1 MSYSHLLSNEDAV
14 LLFRDV
20 SKFAMHFI
28 VEEIDE
34 DTSMEELQK
43 MMLVALVYRIL
54 VCLYEVR
61 SPTHQ
66 TIELEVSPVS
76 PNSAA
81 FSSFIK
87 YQVWL
92 LFNGSHQPL
101 ISCYV

>member
-1 MSYSHLLSNEDAV
+1 MSLFTFCVQFSKTQTLWINITEIFP

-54 VCLYEVR
+54 VCFYEV
-61 SPTHQ
+61 STHK
-66 TIELEVSPVS
+66 
-76 PNSAA
+76 
-81 FSSFIK
+81 SFMHVTQIL
-87 YQVWL
+87 Y
-92 LFNGSHQPL
+92 N
-101 ISCYV
+101 

>member
-1 MSYSHLLSNEDAV
+1 MYFP

-54 VCLYEVR
+54 VCFYEVG
-61 SPTHQ
+61 TH
-66 TIELEVSPVS
+66 TELPK
-76 PNSAA
+76 
-81 FSSFIK
+81 F
-87 YQVWL
+87 
-92 LFNGSHQPL
+92 
-101 ISCYV
+101 